1 MDSCWPQLPTILY
14 KHAPVSLAGS
24 LIFLGWPSEVC
35 PVLRQFRELDSKT
48 LHPWGWWGRGHCL
61 GFIAQPVLALR
72 CQLGNHIL
80 PPQPASPLSL
90 RLALLL
96 KQGTKHTAPMFT
108 LPHWAPLYPSRL
120 IQLCRISLISYFCR
134 MSVCGPTRTPPS
146 TCYPFSPN
154 YQDSVN
160 IDFFTLLL

>member
-14 KHAPVSLAGS
+14 KPAAVSLAGS
-24 LIFLGWPSEVC
+24 LFFLGWPSEVC
-35 PVLRQFRELDSKT
+35 PVLRQFRELNSKI
-48 LHPWGWWGRGHCL
+48 LHPWGMGWGRGHCL

-108 LPHWAPLYPSRL
+108 LSYWAPPVSVSSHSALPQLSDL
-120 IQLCRISLISYFCR
+120 IFLQNVCMCSYLH
-134 MSVCGPTRTPPS
+134 PTLNLL
-146 TCYPFSPN
+146 PFLS
-154 YQDSVN
+154 
-160 IDFFTLLL
+160 